1 MIPIVDCN
9 WHPDVA
15 ISGSAVVHIL
25 KCVYVQPEMKASLVA
40 ADLEKVREYA
50 VTPGLGGL
58 PQGVVAWCDMSP
70 EAIER
75 LSNTDYVSGLN
86 IRPDSIE
93 SLNRCLE
100 AVNSNNLTLDLDLSG
115 LQAAQIEQVA
125 QVAQAV
131 SKYPEVQTVLD
142 LSKLGFKDKT
152 LLKNRYQEIFEHFH
166 SLENVSIKITGIGP
180 VFYSG
185 SSSSSASASA
195 SDSSLG
201 SVSDTDSEIETNHLI
216 KSTVNV
222 WGADRVMLASHAVG
236 NASGETFDQLWTRYG
251 QETLYLPA
259 RERESLLRSNAIRVY
274 RL

>member
-25 KCVYVQPEMKASLVA
+25 KCVYIQPEMKASLAA

-58 PQGVVAWCDMSP
+58 PQGIVAWCDMSP

-125 QVAQAV
+125 QAV

-142 LSKLGFKDKT
+142 SSKLGFKDKT
-152 LLKNRYQEIFEHFH
+152 SLKSRFQEIFEHFH

-185 SSSSSASASA
+185 SGSSSDA
-195 SDSSLG
+195 DSGLG

-216 KSTVNV
+216 RSTVNV

>member
-25 KCVYVQPEMKASLVA
+25 KCVYIQSEMKASLVA

-58 PQGVVAWCDMSP
+58 PQGIVAWCDMSP

-100 AVNSNNLTLDLDLSG
+100 AVNSSNLTLDLDLSG

-125 QVAQAV
+125 QAV

-142 LSKLGFKDKT
+142 SSKLGFKDKA
-152 LLKNRYQEIFEHFH
+152 LLKNRYQEILGHFH
-166 SLENVSIKITGIGP
+166 SLGNVSIKITGIGP
-180 VFYSG
+180 VFYS
-185 SSSSSASASA
+185 SSSSAS
-195 SDSSLG
+195 G
-201 SVSDTDSEIETNHLI
+201 SVYDTDSKIEANHLI

-236 NASGETFDQLWTRYG
+236 NASGEAFDQLWTRYG

-259 RERESLLRSNAIRVY
+259 RERESLLRSNAIRFY

>member
-25 KCVYVQPEMKASLVA
+25 KCVYIQPEMKASLVA

-58 PQGVVAWCDMSP
+58 PQGIVAWCDMSP

-125 QVAQAV
+125 QAV

-142 LSKLGFKDKT
+142 SSKLGLKDKT
-152 LLKNRYQEIFEHFH
+152 SLKSRYQEILEHFH

-185 SSSSSASASA
+185 SGSGSGSDA
-195 SDSSLG
+195 DSSLG

-216 KSTVNV
+216 RSTVNV